1 MEEDVPGLLLL
12 PQASVDLLQPLIQEE
27 TQASEHF
34 LLGDLQCLCVPLS
47 SVAREQVKEY
57 LGCKGG
63 KCGRKEG
70 ERVQNLHG
78 RELFS
83 MELK

>member
-63 KCGRKEG
+63 KCGGK
-70 ERVQNLHG
+70 RVKG
-78 RELFS
+78 YKDCMGELFS